1 MKFTCANIF
10 NTDTETYWTRIFFDP
25 AYNSALYLEAL
36 GFKGFEILEL
46 TGEPGGDRMRRMKTE
61 PKTQA
66 PAVVEKLI
74 GGSITYSEVGHFDAK
89 TGKWTYVITTSKLSD
104 KIKISGTL
112 WVEPRG
118 DKKIERFCEIDIEVK
133 VFGVG
138 GAIEKFVADTTRES
152 YEKTGRF
159 TNAWIAKKGY

>member
-1 MKFTCANIF
+1 
-10 NTDTETYWTRIFFDP
+10 
-25 AYNSALYLEAL
+25 
-36 GFKGFEILEL
+36 
-46 TGEPGGDRMRRMKTE
+46 MKTE
-61 PKTQA
+61 PKTQT

-74 GGSITYSEVGHFDAK
+74 GGSITYSETGRFDAK
-89 TGKWTYVITTSKLSD
+89 TGKWTYDITTSKLSD

-118 DKKIERFCEIDIEVK
+118 EKKIERFCEIDIEVK

-138 GAIEKFVADTTRES
+138 GTIEKFVADTTRES

-159 TNAWIAKKGY
+159 TNAWIAKKGL